1 MEENIHSDQS
11 AQSDQSK
18 KDIDVETVVEAGL
31 EAGDS
36 LDLDAALEMLGSLTD
51 AASDVV
57 EAVFN
62 SLDGLP

>member
-1 MEENIHSDQS
+1 MHDEQS
-11 AQSDQSK
+11 TQSDQSK
-18 KDIDVETVVEAGL
+18 NDIDVETVVEAAL

-57 EAVFN
+57 EAVFS
-62 SLDGLP
+62 SLDGLS

>member
-1 MEENIHSDQS
+1 MHDEQS

-18 KDIDVETVVEAGL
+18 NDIDVETVLEVAL

-57 EAVFN
+57 EAVFS